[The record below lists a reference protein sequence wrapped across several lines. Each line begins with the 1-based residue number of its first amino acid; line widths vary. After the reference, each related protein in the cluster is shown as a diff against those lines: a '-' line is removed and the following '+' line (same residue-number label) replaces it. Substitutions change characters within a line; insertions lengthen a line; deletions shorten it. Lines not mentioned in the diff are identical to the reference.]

1 MKQQQFLNIEQQ
13 FDNYVS
19 NFSLEDPADQQNI
32 DLKYKHS
39 YQVCRKMNQI
49 IEDMLN
55 QEQSYIAQT
64 IALLHD
70 IGRFKQYQEYK
81 TFADAK
87 SEDHAQLG
95 VSVIKNNNFLATVD
109 TATKELILKAIQ
121 YHNKPYLPDN
131 ESEECLL
138 YTKLIRDADKL
149 DIWRV
154 VLKEYNS
161 SSTNQAVGLGLSQ
174 ENKISE
180 AVQKQIMNETVVKY
194 EDLQTLNDFK
204 LLQMGWVFDIN
215 FGPSFEIIKEKEYI
229 ERLYDTLPQTP
240 ATKKIYTKI
249 KSYLEQQINQF

>member
-1 MKQQQFLNIEQQ
+1 MEQQRFLNIQQQF
-13 FDNYVS
+13 DTYVN
-19 NFSLEDPADQQNI
+19 NFSLPNSEEQQNI
-32 DLKYKHS
+32 DLKYEHS
-39 YQVCRKMNQI
+39 YQVCDKMAAI
-49 IEDMLN
+49 TAHMLEEN
-55 QEQSYIAQT
+55 RRYIAKA

-70 IGRFKQYQEYK
+70 IGRFKQYQKYK

-95 VSVIKNNNFLATVD
+95 VAVIKNNNFLATVD
-109 TATKELILKAIQ
+109 SPTKDLILKAIQ
-121 YHNKPYLPDN
+121 YHNNPYLPTN

-174 ENKISE
+174 EDKISE
-180 AVQKQIMNETVVKY
+180 AVQEQIMNEAVVKY
-194 EDLQTLNDFK
+194 EDLTTLNDFK

-240 ATKKIYTKI
+240 VTKQIYTKI
-249 KSYLEQQINQF
+249 KSYLEQQIN

>member
-1 MKQQQFLNIEQQ
+1 MNQQDFTTIKEE

-19 NFSLEDPADQQNI
+19 NFSLAKAEEQQNI
-32 DLKYKHS
+32 DLKYHHS
-39 YQVCRKMNQI
+39 YQVCQKMRQI
-49 IEDMLN
+49 IDDMLEG
-55 QEQSYIAQT
+55 EQSYIAKT

-95 VSVIKNNNFLATVD
+95 VSVIKDNDFLAPVD
-109 TATKELILKAIQ
+109 PRTTELILKAIQ
-121 YHNKPYLPDN
+121 YHNKPYLPEN

-154 VLKEYNS
+154 VLKEYTSQSDN
-161 SSTNQAVGLGLSQ
+161 NAVNLGLSTA
-174 ENKISE
+174 EKISD
-180 AVQKQIMNETVVKY
+180 AVYQQIMAEEVVKY
-194 EDLQTLNDFK
+194 EDLETISDFK

-215 FGPSFEIIKEKEYI
+215 FGPSFAIIKEKEYI
-229 ERLYDTLPQTP
+229 DRLYDTLPKTP
-240 ATKKIYTKI
+240 ATKEIYSKIN
-249 KSYLEQQINQF
+249 SYLEQQSS